1 MRHLYAV
8 EYRDERGEIG
18 SRREDIDLTRQRA
31 CDLAKRWVV
40 MHPMRVAVVYF
51 EVEKPNGKDKEGNP
65 KWAQR
70 TETSAIFQGRGYKGP
85 RVRSTMMRQGKI
97 EGDPVLVKV

>member
-8 EYRDERGEIG
+8 EYRDERGEMANKG
-18 SRREDIDLTRQRA
+18 EDTDLTRQRA

-40 MHPMRVAVVYF
+40 MHPDRVAVVYF
-51 EVEKPNGKDKEGNP
+51 EIEKPNGRDREGND
-65 KWAQR
+65 KWIQK
-70 TETSAIFQGRGYKGP
+70 TVTSAIFQGRGYTGP
-85 RVRSTMMRQGKI
+85 RVRSTMMRQGKF